1 MWNKSRDE
9 RVYGRVLLNLT
20 GIRGVAAV
28 WVLMYHFR
36 EYYFGL
42 FPQLRK
48 FDFILSNGH
57 FGVDL
62 FFCLSGFILGYV
74 YFDELSN
81 PSIYSR
87 TARVKSYLVK
97 RFARL
102 YPLYFLTTF
111 IAGIIY
117 FVGVKLGH
125 TFTNESLSNFSLS
138 SVMSNFI
145 GIQILVVYPSLN
157 GPAWSVSAE
166 FLAYLYFPLVVFM
179 MSKWV
184 PNSKIWTFL
193 FFYSM
198 LDSTNILS
206 DVHYYFML
214 QLIRFYQNFR
224 WDCVCT

>member
-1 MWNKSRDE
+1 MSRDE
-9 RVYGRVLLNLT
+9 KVELVVLPNLT

-28 WVLMYHFR
+28 WVFIYHFR

-74 YFDELSN
+74 YFNELSN
-81 PSIYSR
+81 PSINSR
-87 TARVKSYLVK
+87 AAKVKSYFLK
-97 RFARL
+97 RFARV
-102 YPLYFLTTF
+102 YPLYFLTSC
-111 IAGIIY
+111 IAGIFY
-117 FVGVKLGH
+117 FAGVKFGH
-125 TFTNESLSNFSLS
+125 VFNNESPSNFSLI
-138 SVMSNFI
+138 SVISNFI
-145 GIQILVVYPSLN
+145 GIQTWVGYPSLN

-166 FLAYLYFPLVVFM
+166 LFAYLYFPLVVFT

-193 FFYSM
+193 FFYSI
-198 LDSTNILS
+198 LDSMNILS
-206 DVHYYFML
+206 GIHNYFKL